1 MICSHVASGLGLLP
15 ASAESREK
23 PPYAVKLVLDRQA
36 RANYDDSIW
45 GDSERVRLFTNAR
58 YSRQF
63 DTIDFVKCKG
73 TAGTEESSVSV
84 LNSMQTPA
92 ATVAMSMDAS
102 DIEQFQ
108 S

>member
-73 TAGTEESSVSV
+73 TRDLT
-84 LNSMQTPA
+84 QTNG
-92 ATVAMSMDAS
+92 AS
-102 DIEQFQ
+102 NGEIYERYR
-108 S
+108 